1 MGYELS
7 WAVVEYY
14 QDPKTYVCSGGS
26 GIEAVTLARRV
37 VAVAEDKQASEIML
51 LDLRG
56 LTTIADYFVI
66 CTADNERQLRAVL
79 KAIDDELVQAGAS
92 NPRIE
97 GSAETGWVLLDFSDV
112 IVHLFSPEQRE
123 FYRIERLWKQA
134 QPIVVVQ

>member
-1 MGYELS
+1 
-7 WAVVEYY
+7 
-14 QDPKTYVCSGGS
+14 
-26 GIEAVTLARRV
+26 
-37 VAVAEDKQASEIML
+37 VAEDRQASDIMM

-66 CTADNERQLRAVL
+66 CTAENERQLRAVL
-79 KAIDDELVQAGAS
+79 RALDEDLVAAGAR

-97 GSAETGWVLLDFSDV
+97 GSPETGWVLLDFNDV

-123 FYRIERLWKQA
+123 FYRLERLWKQA